1 MKRPYIKPELVYENF
16 QLAQSI
22 AACDLNYHGSSTTV
36 DSCYASGDI
45 SGGMNVFYNDH
56 CEFKDLEGYCI
67 TNSSIGFT
75 TFNS

>member
-22 AACDLNYHGSSTTV
+22 ATCDLNYHGSSTTV
-36 DSCYASGDI
+36 DTCHASGDASNGI
-45 SGGMNVFYNDH
+45 NVFFNKTCDFQ
-56 CEFKDLEGYCI
+56 EFDGYCI
-67 TNSSIGFT
+67 TNSSTGFT